1 MFTNLVRNSSE
12 TVNSKALLNYSVTAP
27 FRVKRFGYTA
37 PILGQLLR
45 ATANGTAAKIFALA
59 VADRLDRLKNNN
71 NNNSND
77 LRRNCLRNVS
87 KTIAILNRI
96 WNPQLLRLDHHIT
109 YNSLR
114 SFTTSTS
121 SASSEKPEAAVSAS
135 EKLKQIFRQ
144 NDKIESYF
152 CAIGGHSDLPPPS
165 LTPEQVIYYS

>member
-59 VADRLDRLKNNN
+59 VADRLDRLNQ
-71 NNNSND
+71 NSAQNGAPTEGSFQ
-77 LRRNCLRNVS
+77 RNCLRNVS

-96 WNPQLLRLDHHIT
+96 WSPQVLRLDHH
-109 YNSLR
+109 
-114 SFTTSTS
+114 
-121 SASSEKPEAAVSAS
+121 
-135 EKLKQIFRQ
+135 
-144 NDKIESYF
+144 
-152 CAIGGHSDLPPPS
+152 
-165 LTPEQVIYYS
+165 